1 MSDMTETPAP
11 IPARIPAAPAAPST
25 ANGRRK
31 LWLTIAIGAFVLIGA
46 AWGVY
51 WDLELRN
58 TESTDDAY
66 VNGNVV
72 QITPQVAGT
81 VTAIATD
88 DTQFVKAG
96 DTVVELDQE
105 DAKIALAQADAK
117 LGKVVREVRGLFAT
131 TGQLGAMVDQRA
143 TDVARAAEDLARR
156 ERLAASGAV
165 SGEDLQ
171 HARDTLAAARSAE
184 MATRRE
190 HDANSARINGT
201 TVANHPDVLA
211 ASAQVHDSYLEL
223 SRTRLPAPVTGFV
236 AKRAVQLGQRVAP
249 GAALMA
255 IVPLDQLWVDA
266 NFKEPQLAAMRVGQP
281 ATLTADLYG
290 RKVVY
295 HGTIQGFGAG
305 TGSVFALLPAQN
317 ATGNWIKIV
326 QRVPV
331 RIALDPRDL
340 SRYPLRPGLSM
351 LVDVD
356 TRAPAGDH
364 PPPPPAQAAPSYTT
378 QVYESVDGEA
388 ARRVK
393 AIIAANQ

>member
-1 MSDMTETPAP
+1 
-11 IPARIPAAPAAPST
+11 
-25 ANGRRK
+25 
-31 LWLTIAIGAFVLIGA
+31 
-46 AWGVY
+46 
-51 WDLELRN
+51 LRHIQ
-58 TESTDDAY
+58 STDDAY
-66 VNGNVV
+66 VNGNIV

-81 VTAIATD
+81 VIGIDAD
-88 DTQFVKAG
+88 DTQMVQVGQAL
-96 DTVVELDQE
+96 VRLDP
-105 DAKIALAQADAK
+105 ADAK
-117 LGKVVREVRGLFAT
+117 LALEQAEAKLAKAVRDVRGLFST
-131 TGQLGAMVDQRA
+131 TGQLRATVEQRR
-143 TDVARAAEDLARR
+143 TDVARAAEDLDRR
-156 ERLAASGAV
+156 QRLASSGAV
-165 SGEDLQ
+165 SGEEIQ
-171 HARDTLAAARSAE
+171 HARDALDSARAAAA
-184 MATRRE
+184 AAVQQLA
-190 HDANSARINGT
+190 ANSARVDRT

-211 ASAQVHDSYLEL
+211 ASAQVRDASLEL
-223 SRTRLPAPVTGFV
+223 ARTRLPAPVAGVV

-255 IVPLDQLWVDA
+255 VVPLDQLWVDA

>member
-1 MSDMTETPAP
+1 MTDITETPAP
-11 IPARIPAAPAAPST
+11 IPTTIPAAPSAANSK
-25 ANGRRK
+25 RRR
-31 LWLTIAIGAFVLIGA
+31 WLAIVIGAFVLAGA

-58 TESTDDAY
+58 TQSTDDAY

-81 VTAIATD
+81 VVAITAD

-105 DAKIALAQADAK
+105 DAKVALAQADAR
-117 LGKVVREVRGLFAT
+117 LGKAVREVRGLFAT

-143 TDVARAAEDLARR
+143 SDVARATEDLARR

-184 MATRRE
+184 MAARRE
-190 HDANSARINGT
+190 HDANRARINGT

-255 IVPLDQLWVDA
+255 VVPLDQLWVDA
-266 NFKEPQLAAMRVGQP
+266 NFKEPQLATLRIGQP
-281 ATLTADLYG
+281 ATVKADVYG

-295 HGTIQGFGAG
+295 HGTVVGFGAG
-305 TGSVFALLPAQN
+305 TGAAFALLPAQN

-331 RIALDPRDL
+331 RIALDPREL
-340 SRYPLRPGLSM
+340 EAHPLRIGLSM

-356 TRAPAGDH
+356 TRPSAGE
-364 PPPPPAQAAPSYTT
+364 PRQQQAAAPPAYKT
-378 QVYESVDGEA
+378 QVYEAADGHSA
-388 ARRVK
+388 QRIQ
-393 AIIAANQ
+393 AIIAANL

>member
-1 MSDMTETPAP
+1 
-11 IPARIPAAPAAPST
+11 
-25 ANGRRK
+25 
-31 LWLTIAIGAFVLIGA
+31 
-46 AWGVY
+46 
-51 WDLELRN
+51 
-58 TESTDDAY
+58 
-66 VNGNVV
+66 
-72 QITPQVAGT
+72 
-81 VTAIATD
+81 
-88 DTQFVKAG
+88 
-96 DTVVELDQE
+96 
-105 DAKIALAQADAK
+105 
-117 LGKVVREVRGLFAT
+117 
-131 TGQLGAMVDQRA
+131 VDQRA

-190 HDANSARINGT
+190 HDANRARISGT

-266 NFKEPQLAAMRVGQP
+266 NFKEPQLASLRIGQP
-281 ATLTADLYG
+281 ATLTADAYG
-290 RKVVY
+290 HKVVY
-295 HGTIQGFGAG
+295 HGTVVGFGAG
-305 TGSVFALLPAQN
+305 TGSAFALLPAQN

-331 RIALDPRDL
+331 RIALDPREL
-340 SRYPLRPGLSM
+340 EAHPLRIGLSTV
-351 LVDVD
+351 VDVD
-356 TRAPAGDH
+356 TRPRAGD
-364 PPPPPAQAAPSYTT
+364 PRQQQAAAPPAYKTD
-378 QVYESVDGEA
+378 VYGAIDGHST
-388 ARRVK
+388 RRIQ
-393 AIIAANQ
+393 AIIAANL

>member
-1 MSDMTETPAP
+1 MNDVTE
-11 IPARIPAAPAAPST
+11 APATTT
-25 ANGRRK
+25 ADVTHSKRRR
-31 LWLTIAIGAFVLIGA
+31 WLTIAIGAFVVAGA
-46 AWGVY
+46 GYGAY
-51 WDLELRN
+51 WYLELRN
-58 TESTDDAY
+58 TQSTDDAY

-81 VTAIATD
+81 VIAITTD

-105 DAKIALAQADAK
+105 DAKIALAQADAR
-117 LGKVVREVRGLFAT
+117 LGKAVREVRGLFAT
-131 TGQLGAMVDQRA
+131 TGQLGAMVGQRA

-156 ERLAASGAV
+156 ERLSASGAV

-184 MATRRE
+184 MAARRE
-190 HDANSARINGT
+190 HDANRARVNGT

-255 IVPLDQLWVDA
+255 VVPLDQLWVEA
-266 NFKEPQLAAMRVGQP
+266 NFKEPQLATLRVGQP
-281 ATLTADLYG
+281 ATLTADVYG
-290 RKVVY
+290 GKVVY
-295 HGTIQGFGAG
+295 HGTVVGFGAG
-305 TGSVFALLPAQN
+305 TGSAFALLPAQN

-331 RIALDPRDL
+331 RIALDPREL
-340 SRYPLRPGLSM
+340 EAHPLRIGLSM
-351 LVDVD
+351 TVDVD
-356 TRAPAGDH
+356 TGPREGDRR
-364 PPPPPAQAAPSYTT
+364 PPAATAPPAYNT
-378 QVYESVDGEA
+378 QVYEDIDGHCA
-388 ARRVK
+388 QRIQ
-393 AIIAANQ
+393 AIIAANL

>member
-1 MSDMTETPAP
+1 VSTVEEKGKENG
-11 IPARIPAAPAAPST
+11 ARK
-25 ANGRRK
+25 R
-31 LWLTIAIGAFVLIGA
+31 WLAIVIGIFVLA
-46 AWGVY
+46 GVAYGIY
-51 WDLELRN
+51 WAIELRHIQ
-58 TESTDDAY
+58 STDDAY
-66 VNGNVV
+66 VNGNIV
-72 QITPQVAGT
+72 QITPQVAGI
-81 VTAIATD
+81 VIGIDAD
-88 DTQFVKAG
+88 DTQMVQVG
-96 DTVVELDQE
+96 QPLVRLDP
-105 DAKIALAQADAK
+105 ADAK
-117 LGKVVREVRGLFAT
+117 LALEQAEAKLAKAVRDVRGLFST
-131 TGQLGAMVDQRA
+131 TGQLRATVEQRR
-143 TDVARAAEDLARR
+143 TDVARAAEDLDRR
-156 ERLAASGAV
+156 QRLASSGAV
-165 SGEDLQ
+165 SGEEIQ
-171 HARDTLAAARSAE
+171 HARDALAAARAAE
-184 MATRRE
+184 AAAVQE
-190 HDANSARINGT
+190 LAANSARVDRT

-211 ASAQVHDSYLEL
+211 ASAQVHDASLEL
-223 SRTRLPAPVTGFV
+223 ARTRLPAPVAGVV

-255 IVPLDQLWVDA
+255 VVPLDQLWVDA

-364 PPPPPAQAAPSYTT
+364 PPPSPVQAAPSYTT